1 MSSYLFFFDVASFF
15 HSLIYKGKQE
25 KLKFG
30 LFCNQPFARIVFF
43 IVSKDSST
51 KYCEKFGRLYTW
63 VAAME
68 TQDDD
73 ACSLAAISLLMAQ
86 RSLLKTMYKK
96 RSPIKSGMTVFAC
109 YFAQSDE
116 VATSYLK
123 GRSPTPKLFAHTAL
137 DSIGSSSLQNDFILT
152 TNHCLLPTSYCN
164 AAIL

>member
-1 MSSYLFFFDVASFF
+1 M
-15 HSLIYKGKQE
+15 
-25 KLKFG
+25 
-30 LFCNQPFARIVFF
+30 
-43 IVSKDSST
+43 
-51 KYCEKFGRLYTW
+51 
-63 VAAME
+63 
-68 TQDDD
+68 
-73 ACSLAAISLLMAQ
+73 LAALPRFHCSWLMAQ

-152 TNHCLLPTSYCN
+152 TNHCLLTTVYFLLPSSHCN
-164 AAIL
+164 AAPPRL